1 MSKQFVILARG
12 EDNGEAGELGTRKE
26 LIATLSQR
34 NTAPER
40 EGEDVLYG
48 PGIRLELPPQDP
60 VAQAL
65 LTITEEDIGWLVLM
79 RIARDL
85 SWRIVDPETGREL
98 NP

>member
-1 MSKQFVILARG
+1 MSKQFVILSR
-12 EDNGEAGELGTRKE
+12 EQENGEATSLGSRHD
-26 LIATLSQR
+26 LVNTLSAR

-48 PGIRLELPPQDP
+48 PGIQLELPPQDP

-85 SWRIVDPETGREL
+85 HWRILDPETGREL